1 MTRFVHDQFAKQYL
15 EELLTP
21 LGKVETSRDVPGEV
35 RQIDVWFAPTPQP
48 ETDPQILGLLGRFAA
63 GSCVLE
69 PFRNTPTATEVRS
82 CLVKLFELQ
91 AGLQRKAKRDEQR
104 IQEADLPRLWILA
117 PTASTGLLEG
127 FRARLDQENWGEGVY
142 FFGEFLR
149 TAIVAIHQLPRT
161 EETLWLRIL
170 GKGTTQRQAIEELM
184 ALPREQPLR
193 SNALDLLASLRVNL
207 EASDNL
213 NQEDREV
220 IMNLSPIY
228 LQRLEAAA
236 REGRQEGRQEGV
248 QAERRAT
255 IENLLRVR
263 FGLDE
268 VLAAVVEPLLELPP
282 EEFTLLLLQ
291 LSREELLARFGG

>member
-1 MTRFVHDQFAKQYL
+1 M
-15 EELLTP
+15 
-21 LGKVETSRDVPGEV
+21 
-35 RQIDVWFAPTPQP
+35 
-48 ETDPQILGLLGRFAA
+48 
-63 GSCVLE
+63 
-69 PFRNTPTATEVRS
+69 
-82 CLVKLFELQ
+82 
-91 AGLQRKAKRDEQR
+91 
-104 IQEADLPRLWILA
+104 
-117 PTASTGLLEG
+117 
-127 FRARLDQENWGEGVY
+127 
-142 FFGEFLR
+142 
-149 TAIVAIHQLPRT
+149 AIHQLPRT

-193 SNALDLLASLRVNL
+193 SNALDLLASWRVNL

-236 REGRQEGRQEGV
+236 QEGRQEGRQEGV

-268 VLAAVVEPLLELPP
+268 ALSGVIEPMLELPP

-291 LSREELLARFGG
+291 LSREELLVRFGGER